1 MTTLRVGVLADT
13 HIPHRLPRL
22 PEQVF
27 AVFDQV
33 DLILHAGDLE
43 EEKVL
48 TELSHIA
55 PTLAVRGNPHL
66 RYGTLG
72 SPHLPKTIH
81 LNLFGHRLVLIHG
94 RPRLVLGFLDKVRSY
109 LFHRTNEELNRGLI
123 AGYRRAF
130 PMADVVVFGHS
141 HRACAQRIG
150 RTLFFN
156 PGAVCRTRREPNPS
170 VGLLTIGPM
179 GIKADIIPLS
189 APSDSCFP
197 GRFK

>member
-1 MTTLRVGVLADT
+1 MMTLRIGVLADT
-13 HIPHRLPRL
+13 HIPYVLPRL
-22 PEQVF
+22 PKQVS
-27 AVFDQV
+27 AVFGQV

-43 EEKVL
+43 EETVL

-72 SPHLPKTIH
+72 SLHLPKAVH
-81 LNLFGHRLVLIHG
+81 LNLYGHRLVLVHG
-94 RPRLVLGFLDKVRSY
+94 RPWLVLGFLDKVRSF
-109 LFHRTNEELNRGLI
+109 LFRRTNEELNRDLI

-130 PMADVVVFGHS
+130 PMADIVVFGHS
-141 HRACAQRIG
+141 HRACAERVG

-170 VGLLTIGPM
+170 VGLLTIGPT
-179 GIKADIIPLS
+179 GVEAEIIPLTE
-189 APSDSCFP
+189 P
-197 GRFK
+197 